1 MTQLRTEIGKK
12 QDFESPAEEAYLNI
26 LRSASVLEAGFAA
39 LFRAHGLSDSA
50 YNVLRI
56 LRGAG
61 RDGRT
66 CGQIQA
72 HMVVRSD
79 VTRLVD
85 RLVDDALV
93 ERHRS
98 QRDRRVVRCRLTRTG
113 KGLVDRLDEPI
124 ADLHRRQMGHMSE
137 RDLKALSRL
146 LERARSRPERSES

>member
-1 MTQLRTEIGKK
+1 MAQLRHEIGKRH
-12 QDFESPAEEAYLNI
+12 DFDSRAEEAYLNLIRTASI
-26 LRSASVLEAGFAA
+26 LETGFAA
-39 LFRAHGLSDSA
+39 LFRTSGLSDSS

-61 RDGRT
+61 TEGRT

-85 RLVDDALV
+85 RLIGEGLV
-93 ERHRS
+93 ERERDAH
-98 QRDRRVVRCRLTRTG
+98 DRRVVRCRITSDG
-113 KGLVDRLDEPI
+113 VALVNRLDGPI
-124 ADLHRRQMGHMSE
+124 AELHASQLGHMSDS
-137 RDLKALSRL
+137 DLKALSRL